1 MMQLEVAG
9 QRHAIAAGEMTL
21 GSAPD
26 CTVALSGE
34 GVQPRHAIVEAT
46 PDGTAVIRR
55 ATSEGELLVNGVR
68 LGDDPTPVL
77 HGDKIQ
83 IGPHELL
90 VVDPA
95 RVGHTKFFDSSA
107 FEKFTPAPAPTP
119 VFVPP
124 ASGGRLV
131 CLTDGREYQ
140 VGAGPL
146 VLGRD
151 AGCDVVVPGNDVSR
165 HHARIE
171 LGEPG
176 YVLVD
181 ASTNGTFVN
190 GTRIEGSRVLQRAD
204 VIRVGADEFRFY
216 ADVTAPAV
224 PAAPPPA
231 PPDLS
236 KPPPGAEHRLH
247 NTMMGAPR
255 VGSPPL
261 PGPVTPISLAPAP
274 IASLLVRSGT
284 LKGKR
289 LPIRIPVVNVGRG
302 DFNDL
307 VISEPSVS
315 ASHAKLQR
323 REGIWVIADLDST
336 NGTFVDGERITDETP
351 LGPGATIRF
360 GEVATLFESTDD
372 PTGIQPR
379 VGTRMTEGIGT
390 PAASAPVASSEPT
403 PAPRRDAPHRPATAR
418 RNAAVGAAGPA
429 GGSRRRPR
437 LPAADLAEPR
447 ALHLRRPHR
456 RRRCPVGERGQLPD
470 AVRPRHLHRRGRYGG
485 ARRRRGGE

>member
-9 QRHAIAAGEMTL
+9 QRYTIAAGEMTV
-21 GSAPD
+21 GAAAD
-26 CTVALSGE
+26 CAVSLVGE
-34 GVQPRHAIVEAT
+34 EVRPRHAIVEGM
-46 PDGTAVIRR
+46 PDGSAVIRR
-55 ATSEGELLVNGVR
+55 ADPGAELLVNGV
-68 LGDDPTPVL
+68 LQGAEPTPVL

-90 VVDPA
+90 VVDSTRA
-95 RVGHTKFFDSSA
+95 GHTKFFDSSA
-107 FEKFTPAPAPTP
+107 FEKFTPAQAPP
-119 VFVPP
+119 KIVPG

-131 CLTDGREYQ
+131 CLTDGREYL

-146 VLGRD
+146 VMGRD
-151 AGCDVVVPGNDVSR
+151 ASCEVVVPGNDVSR
-165 HHARIE
+165 RHAQIE
-171 LGEPG
+171 LGEAG

-181 ASTNGTFVN
+181 MSTNGTFVN
-190 GTRIEGSRVLQRAD
+190 GTRIEGSRLLQRAD

-216 ADVTAPAV
+216 AD
-224 PAAPPPA
+224 AARPTVPPPPPPG

-247 NTMMGAPR
+247 NTMMGAPKF
-255 VGSPPL
+255 GTPPL
-261 PGPVTPISLAPAP
+261 PGPVTPIAPTLAP

-307 VISEPSVS
+307 VIPEPSVS

-323 REGIWVIADLDST
+323 REGIWVIADLGST
-336 NGTFVDGERITDETP
+336 NGTFVDGERINDETP
-351 LGPGATIRF
+351 LGPGSTIRF

-379 VGTRMTEGIGT
+379 VGTRLIEGVASARQGAAQN
-390 PAASAPVASSEPT
+390 PAPDASAPT
-403 PAPRRDAPHRPATAR
+403 PRRPLRSPPPREGLPKWALPALLVAL
-418 RNAAVGAAGPA
+418 AAV
-429 GGSRRRPR
+429 
-437 LPAADLAEPR
+437 LAY
-447 ALHLRRPHR
+447 LLL
-456 RRRCPVGERGQLPD
+456 V
-470 AVRPRHLHRRGRYGG
+470 
-485 ARRRRGGE
+485 

>member
-1 MMQLEVAG
+1 MMQLESAG
-9 QRHAIAAGEMTL
+9 QRYDIAAGEMTL
-21 GSAPD
+21 GSAPE
-26 CTVALSGE
+26 CTLSLAGD
-34 GVQPRHAIVEAT
+34 GVLPRHAIVEGTA
-46 PDGTAVIRR
+46 DGTAVIRR
-55 ATSEGELLVNGVR
+55 AGPEAELLVNGVR
-68 LGDDPTPVL
+68 LGDEPTPVL

-107 FEKFTPAPAPTP
+107 FEKFTPALTPTP
-119 VFVPP
+119 VVVPG
-124 ASGGRLV
+124 ARGGRLV

-151 AGCDVVVPGNDVSR
+151 AGCEVVVPGNDVSR
-165 HHARIE
+165 RHARIE
-171 LGEPG
+171 LGEAG

-181 ASTNGTFVN
+181 ESTNGTFVN
-190 GTRIEGSRVLQRAD
+190 GTRIEGSRTLQRAD

-216 ADVTAPAV
+216 ADVIPPAV
-224 PAAPPPA
+224 PSAPPPG
-231 PPDLS
+231 PPDLT

-255 VGSPPL
+255 VDAAPL
-261 PGPVTPISLAPAP
+261 PGPVTPISLSQAP

-289 LPIRIPVVNVGRG
+289 LPIRVPIVNAGRG
-302 DFNDL
+302 DYNDL
-307 VISEPSVS
+307 VIPEPSVS

-323 REGIWVIADLDST
+323 REGIWVIADLGST

-360 GEVATLFESTDD
+360 GEVVTLFESTDD

-379 VGTRMTEGIGT
+379 VGTRMLEGIGT
-390 PAASAPVASSEPT
+390 PAGSPSHAGASPE
-403 PAPRRDAPHRPATAR
+403 PAPPPAR
-418 RNAAVGAAGPA
+418 RTLRTAPPRREGLPGWAVPALLVALAAV
-429 GGSRRRPR
+429 
-437 LPAADLAEPR
+437 LAY
-447 ALHLRRPHR
+447 LL
-456 RRRCPVGERGQLPD
+456 LI
-470 AVRPRHLHRRGRYGG
+470 
-485 ARRRRGGE
+485 

>member
-9 QRHAIAAGEMTL
+9 QRYTIAAGEMTV
-21 GSAPD
+21 GAAAD
-26 CTVALSGE
+26 CALQLTGDDVE
-34 GVQPRHAIVEAT
+34 PRHAIVEGLA
-46 PDGTAVIRR
+46 DGSAVIRR
-55 ATSEGELLVNGVR
+55 AGPEVELLVNGVR
-68 LGDDPTPVL
+68 QGDEPTPVL

-83 IGPHELL
+83 IGSHELL

-107 FEKFTPAPAPTP
+107 FEKFTAPPPTP
-119 VFVPP
+119 VVVPG

-151 AGCDVVVPGNDVSR
+151 AGCEVVVPGNDVSR
-165 HHARIE
+165 RHAQIE
-171 LGEPG
+171 LGEAG
-176 YVLVD
+176 YVIVD
-181 ASTNGTFVN
+181 TSTNGTFVN

-216 ADVTAPAV
+216 ADAAPPPV
-224 PAAPPPA
+224 PAAPPPG

-255 VGSPPL
+255 VTTPPL
-261 PGPVTPISLAPAP
+261 PGPVTPISLTQAP

-307 VISEPSVS
+307 VVPEPSVS

-323 REGIWVIADLDST
+323 REGIWVIADLGST
-336 NGTFVDGERITDETP
+336 NGTFVDGERI
-351 LGPGATIRF
+351 A
-360 GEVATLFESTDD
+360 
-372 PTGIQPR
+372 
-379 VGTRMTEGIGT
+379 
-390 PAASAPVASSEPT
+390 
-403 PAPRRDAPHRPATAR
+403 
-418 RNAAVGAAGPA
+418 
-429 GGSRRRPR
+429 
-437 LPAADLAEPR
+437 
-447 ALHLRRPHR
+447 
-456 RRRCPVGERGQLPD
+456 
-470 AVRPRHLHRRGRYGG
+470 
-485 ARRRRGGE
+485 

>member
-1 MMQLEVAG
+1 MQLEIAG
-9 QRHAIAAGEMTL
+9 QRYSIAAGEMTV
-21 GSAPD
+21 GTAVD
-26 CTVALSGE
+26 CTVPLPGDN
-34 GVQPRHAIVEAT
+34 VQPHHAIVQGM
-46 PDGTAVIRR
+46 PDGSAVIRR
-55 ATSEGELLVNGVR
+55 TGPDAELLVNGIR
-68 LGDDPTPVL
+68 QGDEPTPVL

-107 FEKFTPAPAPTP
+107 FEKFTPGAAAAPAL
-119 VFVPP
+119 VPG

-140 VGAGPL
+140 VGTGPL

-151 AGCDVVVPGNDVSR
+151 ASCDVVVPGNDVSR
-165 HHARIE
+165 RHAQIE
-171 LGEPG
+171 LGETG

-181 ASTNGTFVN
+181 TSTNGTFVN
-190 GTRIEGSRVLQRAD
+190 GTRIEGPRLLQRAD

-216 ADVTAPAV
+216 AEVTMPPMPPV
-224 PAAPPPA
+224 PPPG
-231 PPDLS
+231 PPDLT

-247 NTMMGAPR
+247 NTMMGAPK
-255 VGSPPL
+255 VGTPPL
-261 PGPVTPISLAPAP
+261 PGPVTPISLAQAP

-289 LPIRIPVVNVGRG
+289 LPVRIPVVNVGRG
-302 DFNDL
+302 DYNDL
-307 VISEPSVS
+307 VIPEPSVS

-323 REGIWVIADLDST
+323 REGIWVIADLGST

-379 VGTRMTEGIGT
+379 VGTRMMEGIAAAGASASGSDPT
-390 PAASAPVASSEPT
+390 PVPAAT
-403 PAPRRDAPHRPATAR
+403 PRRPIRTP
-418 RNAAVGAAGPA
+418 PP
-429 GGSRRRPR
+429 PR
-437 LPAADLAEPR
+437 EGLPRWALPALLVALA
-447 ALHLRRPHR
+447 AILAYL
-456 RRRCPVGERGQLPD
+456 L
-470 AVRPRHLHRRGRYGG
+470 LI
-485 ARRRRGGE
+485 

>member
-9 QRHAIAAGEMTL
+9 QRYSIAAGEMTV
-21 GSAPD
+21 GAASD
-26 CTVALSGE
+26 CTLPLAGE
-34 GVQPRHAIVEAT
+34 QIQARHAIVQGM
-46 PDGTAVIRR
+46 PDGSAVIRR
-55 ATSEGELLVNGVR
+55 AGPDAEVLVNGVR
-68 LGDDPTPVL
+68 QGDEPTPVL

-107 FEKFTPAPAPTP
+107 FEKFTPPAGTAPAA
-119 VFVPP
+119 VPG

-165 HHARIE
+165 HHAHIE
-171 LGEPG
+171 LGETG

-190 GTRIEGSRVLQRAD
+190 GTRIEISRVLQRAD
-204 VIRVGADEFRFY
+204 VIRIGTDEFRFY
-216 ADVTAPAV
+216 ADAAPPVV
-224 PAAPPPA
+224 PAAPPPG
-231 PPDLS
+231 PPDLT

-247 NTMMGAPR
+247 NTMMGAPKF
-255 VGSPPL
+255 GGTPL
-261 PGPVTPISLAPAP
+261 PGPVTPISHAQAP

-289 LPIRIPVVNVGRG
+289 LSVRVPIVNVGRG

-307 VISEPSVS
+307 VIPEPSVS

-323 REGIWVIADLDST
+323 REGIWVIADLGST
-336 NGTFVDGERITDETP
+336 NGTFVDGERITEETP
-351 LGPGATIRF
+351 LGPGSTIRF

-379 VGTRMTEGIGT
+379 VGTRMMEGIEAGAGQPAP
-390 PAASAPVASSEPT
+390 PAAPV
-403 PAPRRDAPHRPATAR
+403 PAPAT
-418 RNAAVGAAGPA
+418 P
-429 GGSRRRPR
+429 RRPLR
-437 LPAADLAEPR
+437 TPPPRREGLPGWAVPALLVALAAILAYI
-447 ALHLRRPHR
+447 LLI
-456 RRRCPVGERGQLPD
+456 
-470 AVRPRHLHRRGRYGG
+470 
-485 ARRRRGGE
+485 

>member
-9 QRHAIAAGEMTL
+9 QRYSIAAGEMTV
-21 GSAPD
+21 GAASD
-26 CTVALSGE
+26 CTLSLAGDR
-34 GVQPRHAIVEAT
+34 VQPRHAIVEGM
-46 PDGTAVIRR
+46 PDGSAVIRR
-55 ATSEGELLVNGVR
+55 ADPGAELLVNGVR
-68 LGDDPTPVL
+68 QGDDPTPVL

-107 FEKFTPAPAPTP
+107 FEKFTPAPAAPP
-119 VFVPP
+119 SVVPG

-140 VGAGPL
+140 VGTGPL

-151 AGCDVVVPGNDVSR
+151 AACDVVVPGNDVSR
-165 HHARIE
+165 RHAQIE
-171 LGEPG
+171 LGEAG

-181 ASTNGTFVN
+181 TSTNGTFVN
-190 GTRIEGSRVLQRAD
+190 GARIEGSRVLQRAD

-216 ADVTAPAV
+216 ADLTAPAI
-224 PAAPPPA
+224 PAAPPPG

-247 NTMMGAPR
+247 NTMMGAPK
-255 VGSPPL
+255 VGTPL
-261 PGPVTPISLAPAP
+261 PAGPVTPISLAQAP

-284 LKGKR
+284 MKGKR

-302 DFNDL
+302 DYNDL
-307 VISEPSVS
+307 VIPEPSVS

-323 REGIWVIADLDST
+323 REGIWVILDVGST
-336 NGTFVDGERITDETP
+336 NGTFVDGERITEETP
-351 LGPGATIRF
+351 LGPGSTIRF
-360 GEVATLFESTDD
+360 GEVSTLFESTDD

-379 VGTRMTEGIGT
+379 VGTRMMEGIAAARASAEAPD
-390 PAASAPVASSEPT
+390 PAAAQT
-403 PAPRRDAPHRPATAR
+403 TAPRRPLRSAPPPREGLPSWAIPAVLVAL
-418 RNAAVGAAGPA
+418 AAV
-429 GGSRRRPR
+429 
-437 LPAADLAEPR
+437 LAY
-447 ALHLRRPHR
+447 LL
-456 RRRCPVGERGQLPD
+456 LI
-470 AVRPRHLHRRGRYGG
+470 
-485 ARRRRGGE
+485 

>member
-9 QRHAIAAGEMTL
+9 QRYAIAAGEMTV
-21 GSAPD
+21 GAASD
-26 CTVALSGE
+26 CTLPLPGE
-34 GVQPRHAIVEAT
+34 GVQPRHAILQGM
-46 PDGTAVIRR
+46 PDGSAVIRR
-55 ATSEGELLVNGVR
+55 AGPDTELLVNGVR
-68 LGDDPTPVL
+68 QGDEPTPVL

-83 IGPHELL
+83 IGSHELL

-119 VFVPP
+119 AVVPG

-151 AGCDVVVPGNDVSR
+151 ASCEVVVPGNDVSR
-165 HHARIE
+165 RHAQIE
-171 LGEPG
+171 LGAAG
-176 YVLVD
+176 YVIVD
-181 ASTNGTFVN
+181 TSTNGTFVN

-216 ADVTAPAV
+216 ADTAPPVV
-224 PAAPPPA
+224 PDGPPPG

-247 NTMMGAPR
+247 NTMMGPPR
-255 VGSPPL
+255 VGTPPL
-261 PGPVTPISLAPAP
+261 PGPVTPISFTQSP

-289 LPIRIPVVNVGRG
+289 LPVRIPVVNIGRG

-307 VISEPSVS
+307 VIPEPSVS

-323 REGIWVIADLDST
+323 REGIWIIADLGST

-351 LGPGATIRF
+351 LGPGSTIRF
-360 GEVATLFESTDD
+360 GEVSTLFESTDD

-379 VGTRMTEGIGT
+379 VGTRMIEGIAT
-390 PAASAPVASSEPT
+390 PIGPAAASAESPSLEPAA
-403 PAPRRDAPHRPATAR
+403 PPRRPLRAGPPPREGLPRWALPALLVAL
-418 RNAAVGAAGPA
+418 AAV
-429 GGSRRRPR
+429 
-437 LPAADLAEPR
+437 LAY
-447 ALHLRRPHR
+447 LL
-456 RRRCPVGERGQLPD
+456 LI
-470 AVRPRHLHRRGRYGG
+470 
-485 ARRRRGGE
+485 